1 MKSVFILAPKITQE
15 MTKVVW
21 KKQTSM
27 EIYNL
32 FRSLYSYKE
41 LTTKFKK
48 LNVKLVEL
56 KLDESLDFPTKS
68 PGTLLYLKHKK
79 SLYVYCAD
87 GRVLEILKLK
97 IDGKKVMNA
106 LDFNNGFLKKCSEEE
121 KMFNNL

>member
-1 MKSVFILAPKITQE
+1 